1 MQNASPIVPCY
12 SVSLM
17 RQKILKSE
25 QMQGTST
32 PTLNST
38 DSEEVNIHCHRTA
51 DTRKESGYYTQCPWV
66 AARVGFPQGKEVT
79 VSTKKRRRRSREA
92 GNKS

>member
-1 MQNASPIVPCY
+1 MPRY
-12 SVSLM
+12 SISLM
-17 RQKILKSE
+17 RQKILKPE

-32 PTLNST
+32 PTLNSI

-66 AARVGFPQGKEVT
+66 AERVRFPQGKSEFLQ
-79 VSTKKRRRRSREA
+79 KEEEGAERQAIKA
-92 GNKS
+92 NAYH